1 MHSVCL
7 GAIALASLTAASL
20 SAQNPHVH
28 VWFKVSDTVNENIEG
43 ARVSIRP
50 SPGTSNTEVITGG
63 NGMVEIE
70 IAPGSYDVQVR
81 SRIFK
86 DWKRRIEVSNDPI
99 QVISVIMDVD
109 CDHML
114 CQMVTTADPPQPG
127 HLGFHVTDQT
137 GAPIPNA
144 AVRVRTVGSLSASFP
159 RTDGQGN
166 AAIEVAP
173 GVYDLLVAAK
183 GFKEWSQEVIVAAG
197 SHLSFSIFL
206 NVSELLQDDP
216 GGLIADALPVE
227 VDRNLPDV
235 QIPLLP
241 VKSLQIAGLKV
252 RRNREGAYDSH

>member
-1 MHSVCL
+1 MHSAWI

-50 SPGTSNTEVITGG
+50 SPGTSNIEVITGG

-144 AVRVRTVGSLSASFP
+144 AVRVRGAQSTPSSFP
-159 RTDGQGN
+159 RTDEYGN
-166 AAIEVAP
+166 AAIEVP
-173 GVYDLLVAAK
+173 SGVYDFFVASK
-183 GFKEWSQEVIVAAG
+183 GFKEWSQQVIVAAD
-197 SHLSFSIFL
+197 SHISFSI
-206 NVSELLQDDP
+206 V
-216 GGLIADALPVE
+216 LIASGTPCDPCGDLIVDALPVE

-252 RRNREGAYDSH
+252 RRKRERAYDLH